1 MTPNPLVPELDR
13 AAAAIEAIDVTD
25 SVLDEDSGTVEFAM
39 ELGESAAE
47 VLERIRRGVLEIDEA
62 VSNYV
67 VVRTDPAAVTFV
79 GWTGGIDSCWV
90 AAAPAEAWETHWQSL
105 REAIEVRARL
115 MRILSAALKVAAA
128 VSAAMALSTSVF
140 GALLAARKL
149 ANALDDVVRMT
160 GAIVSARRG

>member
-1 MTPNPLVPELDR
+1 MKADALLPELER
-13 AAAAIEAIDVTD
+13 AAAAIEIIEVGDPPFDDD
-25 SVLDEDSGTVEFAM
+25 S
-39 ELGESAAE
+39 ESVAYGMDFTEPAAE
-47 VLERIRRGVLEIDEA
+47 LLDRVRRGVQGVYEVLA
-62 VSNYV
+62 HYV
-67 VVRTDPAAVTFV
+67 VVRTDPVAVTFV